1 MCGPRPRV
9 ARPIEHVER
18 QQLSKERTVAGR
30 PARSPQP
37 KQEARQYDAR
47 QREQDSG
54 DLACD
59 GDVFRSR
66 NLRAGATQLQSGAIR
81 AARIAANRPGALA
94 ADIRSPSVTPATAA
108 IASPDY

>member
-18 QQLSKERTVAGR
+18 QQLSEERTVAGR

-47 QREQDSG
+47 KREQDSG
-54 DLACD
+54 DLAGD

-66 NLRAGATQLQSGAIR
+66 NLRAGATQLQSGAVR
-81 AARIAANRPGALA
+81 AATIGANRRAALA
-94 ADIRSPSVTPATAA
+94 ADMRSANATPGH
-108 IASPDY
+108 DR